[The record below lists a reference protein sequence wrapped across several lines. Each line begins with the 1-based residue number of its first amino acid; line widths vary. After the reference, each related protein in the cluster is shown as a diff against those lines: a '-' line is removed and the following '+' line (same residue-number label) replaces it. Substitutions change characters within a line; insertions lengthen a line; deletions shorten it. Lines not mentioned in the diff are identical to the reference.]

1 MMNLPDQS
9 LVAEVLNGNDEA
21 FRVLVERYQK
31 PIFNMAFRMCGDYE
45 EAADLTQEAFLQV
58 YRVLDKYDPN
68 KKFFSWMYRVSHNI
82 CVNVLSK
89 KPKNTVSM
97 DVVQENRLFSEDPL
111 TQPERYYSNQELREH
126 IDAAILNLPETYH
139 DVIYMR
145 FVHNLSYQ
153 QIADVMGL
161 PISTIE
167 TRIYRGKA
175 LLQKELKREF
185 AERGQY

>member
-1 MMNLPDQS
+1 MINLPDEA
-9 LVAEVLNGNDEA
+9 LVKEVLNGNDDA
-21 FRVLVERYQK
+21 FRVLIERYQK
-31 PIFNMAFRMCGDYE
+31 PIFNMAFRMCGDYD
-45 EAADLTQEAFLQV
+45 EAADLAQEAFLQI

-82 CVNVLSK
+82 CVNVLNK
-89 KPKNTVSM
+89 RPKNVVGM
-97 DVVQENRLFSEDPL
+97 DEIRENSLYTEDPMA
-111 TQPERYYSNQELREH
+111 QPEKYYSNQELRSK
-126 IDAAILNLPETYH
+126 IDQAILNLPDTYH

-175 LLQKELKREF
+175 LLQKELKEYT
-185 AERGQY
+185 ERGQ

>member
-1 MMNLPDQS
+1 MINLPDQI
-9 LVAEVLNGNDEA
+9 LVEEVLKGNDEA
-21 FRVLVERYQK
+21 FRIIIERYQK
-31 PIFNMAFRMCGDYE
+31 PIFNMAFRMCGDYD
-45 EAADLTQEAFLQV
+45 EAADLAQEAFLQV

-82 CVNVLSK
+82 CINVLNK
-89 KPKNTVSM
+89 KPKNIISM
-97 DVVQENRLFSEDPL
+97 DEVQENRLYSEDPL
-111 TQPERYYSNQELREH
+111 TQPEKYYSNRELRQN
-126 IDAAILNLPETYH
+126 IDSAIMNLPDTYH

-153 QIADVMGL
+153 EIADVMNL

-175 LLQKELKREF
+175 LLQKQLKEF
-185 AERGQY
+185 AERRQ

>member
-1 MMNLPDQS
+1 MINLPDEN
-9 LVAEVLNGNDEA
+9 LVQEILNGNDDA
-21 FRVLVERYQK
+21 FRVLIERYQK
-31 PIFNMAFRMCGDYE
+31 PIFNMAFRMCGDYD

-58 YRVLDKYDPN
+58 YRVLDKYDPE

-82 CVNVLSK
+82 CINVLNK
-89 KPKNTVSM
+89 KPKNVVAL
-97 DVVQENRLFSEDPL
+97 DDVQENHLANDD
-111 TQPERYYSNQELREH
+111 TMAQPEKYYSNQELRVR
-126 IDAAILNLPETYH
+126 IDQAILNLPDTYH

-153 QIADVMGL
+153 QIADVMSL

-175 LLQKELKREF
+175 LLQKELKEYQKGGS
-185 AERGQY
+185 E

>member
-1 MMNLPDQS
+1 MINLPDEI
-9 LVAEVLNGNDEA
+9 LVQKILDGNDDA
-21 FRVLVERYQK
+21 FRVLIERYQK
-31 PIFNMAFRMCGDYE
+31 PVFNMAFRMCGDYD

-58 YRVLDKYDPN
+58 YRVLDKYDPQ

-82 CVNVLSK
+82 CVNVLTK
-89 KPKNTVSM
+89 KPDNTVAL
-97 DVVQENRLFSEDPL
+97 DEITENGIASNDTLA
-111 TQPERYYSNQELREH
+111 QPEKYYGNKELRSA
-126 IDAAILNLPETYH
+126 IDKAILNLPDTYH

-153 QIADVMGL
+153 QIADTMGL

-175 LLQKELKREF
+175 LLQKELKEYKKGGS
-185 AERGQY
+185 E

>member
-1 MMNLPDQS
+1 MINHPDEA
-9 LVAEVLNGNDEA
+9 LVKEVLNGNDDA
-21 FRVLVERYQK
+21 FRVLIERYQK
-31 PIFNMAFRMCGDYE
+31 PIFNMAFRMCGDYD
-45 EAADLTQEAFLQV
+45 EAADLAQEAFLQI

-82 CVNVLSK
+82 CVNVLNK
-89 KPKNTVSM
+89 RPKNVVGM
-97 DVVQENRLFSEDPL
+97 DEIRENSLYTEDPMA
-111 TQPERYYSNQELREH
+111 QPEKYYSNQELRSK
-126 IDAAILNLPETYH
+126 IDQAILNLPDTYH

-175 LLQKELKREF
+175 LLQKELKEYT
-185 AERGQY
+185 ERGQ